1 MFRLG
6 RDCVEFERCCLTR
19 RRGGAEKHA
28 ENIFSGLVSVLA
40 RLRRKVKTCER
51 GDSGDR
57 TASQRGSRWGGG
69 LTNAARGL
77 RLPTVA
83 SGSGSRGVRE
93 MLLDAETR
101 RRGETRGEHLF
112 RIGFRACKATQE
124 SQNLRARRQRR
135 SYGFAARLTLGWKA
149 DQRSARRIPQLVWC
163 ISMLAGGG
171 KTWTQRFLR
180 TSRSA
185 RRLFPLGR
193 DSVEFERC
201 CLTRRR
207 GGAETAEIVRLRS
220 EGSRWGGRL
229 TKTARGGFRSW
240 SGAFRCWQGEGR
252 HGPNIRFLRTSRSA
266 RRLFRL
272 GRDRVEFERCCL
284 TRRRGGAEKHAENI
298 FSGLVSE
305 LARLC
310 RKVKTW
316 ERGDSGDHTAS
327 QRGSR
332 WGGRLTNAAR
342 GGYRSEEH
350 TSELQ
355 SP

>member
-1 MFRLG
+1 MPIRERRKLSSCATSAGEAWKRPPPCSRCRWRPSRETGVWLG
-6 RDCVEFERCCLTR
+6 VGCYCKSEARIALASPPNPDASYAFAGMPP
-19 RRGGAEKHA
+19 GGR
-28 ENIFSGLVSVLA
+28 N
-40 RLRRKVKTCER
+40 RNLRRPSRSLGPRRATEVFR
-51 GDSGDR
+51 GDHIAR
-57 TASQRGSRWGGG
+57 HSQS
-69 LTNAARGL
+69 
-77 RLPTVA
+77 
-83 SGSGSRGVRE
+83 
-93 MLLDAETR
+93 
-101 RRGETRGEHLF
+101 
-112 RIGFRACKATQE
+112 
-124 SQNLRARRQRR
+124 
-135 SYGFAARLTLGWKA
+135 A
-149 DQRSARRIPQLVWC
+149 DE
-163 ISMLAGGG
+163 LAGAFHG
-171 KTWTQRFLR
+171 RRDLR
-180 TSRSA
+180 NRPDKA
-185 RRLFPLGR
+185 R
-193 DSVEFERC
+193 
-201 CLTRRR
+201 
-207 GGAETAEIVRLRS
+207 
-220 EGSRWGGRL
+220 
-229 TKTARGGFRSW
+229 
-240 SGAFRCWQGEGR
+240 
-252 HGPNIRFLRTSRSA
+252 

>member
-1 MFRLG
+1 MKPRSELNPG
-6 RDCVEFERCCLTR
+6 VWQGET
-19 RRGGAEKHA
+19 
-28 ENIFSGLVSVLA
+28 
-40 RLRRKVKTCER
+40 
-51 GDSGDR
+51 
-57 TASQRGSRWGGG
+57 
-69 LTNAARGL
+69 
-77 RLPTVA
+77 PTVP

-135 SYGFAARLTLGWKA
+135 SYGFAARLSLGWKA

-185 RRLFPLGR
+185 RRLFRLGR
-193 DSVEFERC
+193 DRVEFERC

-229 TKTARGGFRSW
+229 TKTARGGYRSW

-298 FSGLVSE
+298 FSGLASV
-305 LARLC
+305 LARLR
-310 RKVKTW
+310 RKVKTC
-316 ERGDSGDHTAS
+316 ERGDSGGRTAS

-332 WGGRLTNAAR
+332 LGWKADQRSARRIPQLVWCISMLAGGGKTWTQYKISANFPLRPPTVPSGSGSR
-342 GGYRSEEH
+342 GVRE
-350 TSELQ
+350 
-355 SP
+355 